1 MGTKIV
7 LQHNPSEAD
16 IRPPL
21 AFMSTRLSRKIY
33 ISEARLQALRVR
45 RQRLDQLCTPL
56 RYLVATVATL
66 TAISASRWPGGQSH
80 LSSRK
85 IYELCSMKGTAR
97 GQCCRLS
104 AKHSI
109 SFAFH
114 FAISCSGHRGH
125 PGHRVFFGAVS
136 HSAVPLRRDRL
147 CTTKATHELQEFPV
161 YTPQGCKGPFLCHAL
176 VARTRRAQLKVENGR
191 LYMTKPTRKLQ

>member
-45 RQRLDQLCTPL
+45 RQRLDQLFRGGP
-56 RYLVATVATL
+56 VA
-66 TAISASRWPGGQSH
+66 RWPGGQSH

-85 IYELCSMKGTAR
+85 IYLSEAR
-97 GQCCRLS
+97 LQALRVRRQRLDQLFRGGQVAGCPVTFIQSENLHLRKPPLVNSRWPGGRVASHFYLVGNLHLGGVVARFEARS
-104 AKHSI
+104 ASHSI
-109 SFAFH
+109 SLSH
-114 FAISCSGHRGH
+114 
-125 PGHRVFFGAVS
+125 AV
-136 HSAVPLRRDRL
+136 
-147 CTTKATHELQEFPV
+147 
-161 YTPQGCKGPFLCHAL
+161 
-176 VARTRRAQLKVENGR
+176 
-191 LYMTKPTRKLQ
+191 

>member
-1 MGTKIV
+1 
-7 LQHNPSEAD
+7 
-16 IRPPL
+16 
-21 AFMSTRLSRKIY
+21 
-33 ISEARLQALRVR
+33 
-45 RQRLDQLCTPL
+45 
-56 RYLVATVATL
+56 
-66 TAISASRWPGGQSH
+66 
-80 LSSRK
+80 
-85 IYELCSMKGTAR
+85 MKGTAR

-161 YTPQGCKGPFLCHAL
+161 YTPQGCKRPFLCDISHAL

-191 LYMTKPTRKLQ
+191 LYMTKSTRKLQELTIGCRCSFSFAAVTRITSQLNTVRPFKKPGRCGELHPPASIAAGIRSFHLLCAECEQSAPRSSAGTCRSA

>member
-85 IYELCSMKGTAR
+85 IYELCSMKGTAH

-114 FAISCSGHRGH
+114 FVILCSGHRGH
-125 PGHRVFFGAVS
+125 SGHRFFLGLKWTITSAILQQGLS
-136 HSAVPLRRDRL
+136 PKSFGMAVPHFQL
-147 CTTKATHELQEFPV
+147 
-161 YTPQGCKGPFLCHAL
+161 FL
-176 VARTRRAQLKVENGR
+176 
-191 LYMTKPTRKLQ
+191 PTRSNG